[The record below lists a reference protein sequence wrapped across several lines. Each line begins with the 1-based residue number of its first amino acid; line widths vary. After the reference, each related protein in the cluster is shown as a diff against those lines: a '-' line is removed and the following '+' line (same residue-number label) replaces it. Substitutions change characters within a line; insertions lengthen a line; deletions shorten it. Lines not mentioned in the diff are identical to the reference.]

1 MSYSFNHV
9 LERLSEAATNRQQG
23 MPIGRAKVD
32 TKDLGL
38 LLDDWRRMDQKL
50 RADHELEGQ
59 PAKQAAELATEN
71 KTLRE
76 LLALAWSGND
86 VSAADCRKI
95 DALIAGQDAQ
105 PCRPELT
112 VWYGPMPESNGKSN
126 FTAMLMRKGGSTL
139 DSMTHGICLD
149 RSEYPDRVRYEAD
162 RARHLIGELE
172 KEPCILDYDPE
183 KHSGYKAPEEEK
195 GSGSLEFDG
204 LLAAF
209 HQAVW
214 EAAEDED
221 EVDGPAYDEA
231 GNKEAKQLQ
240 AMYRAAVEGRKA

>member
-1 MSYSFNHV
+1 MSLKLPLYV
-9 LERLSEAATNRQQG
+9 Y
-23 MPIGRAKVD
+23 
-32 TKDLGL
+32 
-38 LLDDWRRMDQKL
+38 RRK
-50 RADHELEGQ
+50 GQ
-59 PAKQAAELATEN
+59 PSFVVCDKARFDDLSRHPHLFETQVIGGDIPDNKEL
-71 KTLRE
+71 LR
-76 LLALAWSGND
+76 LLALAWGTGD
-86 VSAADCRKI
+86 VSAEDCRKI

-139 DSMTHGICLD
+139 DSMTHGICLE

-172 KEPCILDYDPE
+172 NEPCILDYDPE
-183 KHSGYKAPEEEK
+183 KHSGYKEPEEEK

-209 HQAVW
+209 HAIVW
-214 EAAEDED
+214 ATAESDD
-221 EVDGPAYDEA
+221 PTMAYDEA